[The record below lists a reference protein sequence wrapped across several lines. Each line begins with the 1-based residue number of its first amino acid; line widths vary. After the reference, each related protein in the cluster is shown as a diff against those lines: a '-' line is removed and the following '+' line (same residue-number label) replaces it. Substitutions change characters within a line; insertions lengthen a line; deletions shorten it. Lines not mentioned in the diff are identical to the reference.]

1 VKPDGKAV
9 RRVGSN
15 VVAEELPIL
24 SQETGKYAVSAGL
37 ILKKKR
43 RVYLNGVQSASV
55 ILADVR
61 CREVSHEVLEGV

>member
-1 VKPDGKAV
+1 MKPDGKAV

-37 ILKKKR
+37 ISKKR
-43 RVYLNGVQSASV
+43 RLDCLHGVQSASV
-55 ILADVR
+55 ILAGVR
-61 CREVSHEVLEGV
+61 CREVSHEVLAGV